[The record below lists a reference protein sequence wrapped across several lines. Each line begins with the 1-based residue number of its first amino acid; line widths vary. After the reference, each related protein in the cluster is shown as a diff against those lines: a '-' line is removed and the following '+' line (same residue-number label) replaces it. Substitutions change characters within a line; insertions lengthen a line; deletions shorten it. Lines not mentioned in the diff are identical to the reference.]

1 MSYLRGEKIWGEEW
15 AGNEPHEGRVR
26 TYAKAYLFLGLLQ
39 SSNNVQVLNG
49 LRAS

>member
-26 TYAKAYLFLGLLQ
+26 TYAKEYLFLGLLQ